1 MKVMSG
7 FCKRLAT
14 GRCYRGIYTG
24 HFKDYGRSTGS
35 NPCLDKIRN
44 PDGIQPRFVVA
55 NNADLIECGL
65 DTDGVARCSR
75 SEMMGAIESGLC
87 SSVLLTQLDLYT

>member
-1 MKVMSG
+1 MKPTPG

-14 GRCYRGIYTG
+14 GRCYKGIDTG

-35 NPCLDKIRN
+35 NPCQHEIRN
-44 PDGIQPRFVVA
+44 TGAIQRRFVSG

-87 SSVLLTQLDLYT
+87 SRVLLTQLDLYT